1 MQIEQASYVVIQPEL
16 TAGET
21 VLWAGQPDPSVRLHR
36 EDVFLIPFSLFWG
49 GFSIFWELGVA
60 GYWGSGSNAG
70 KQWFF
75 GMIWGIPFVLIGQ
88 YLIWG
93 RFLVAAWKKRR
104 TYYAVTTRRVIVVQN
119 GWSRR
124 MASAYID
131 TLPTLIKE
139 GGRKGLG
146 SLLFTQPQP
155 LWSRRSSWGG
165 WAAWDGMSVGDVPE
179 FRDIKDVDSVYR
191 LISEHRESLRH
202 VAH

>member
-75 GMIWGIPFVLIGQ
+75 GMIWGIPFVLLASTSSGADSWW
-88 YLIWG
+88 LLG
-93 RFLVAAWKKRR
+93 RSDELTMRSPP
-104 TYYAVTTRRVIVVQN
+104 VV
-119 GWSRR
+119 
-124 MASAYID
+124 
-131 TLPTLIKE
+131 
-139 GGRKGLG
+139 
-146 SLLFTQPQP
+146 
-155 LWSRRSSWGG
+155 
-165 WAAWDGMSVGDVPE
+165 
-179 FRDIKDVDSVYR
+179 
-191 LISEHRESLRH
+191 
-202 VAH
+202 